1 MAPSGTVPAA
11 ATYPTS
17 PKFLEISMRLDGNG
31 WRATMLAALLAAL
44 SACEGGGGGPGPDPE
59 PSVARALTATT
70 ATTQAAAVG
79 TAVAEAPAVRVTDQ
93 RGAAM
98 AGVPVTFTVA
108 GGGGTVANA
117 TATTDASGIA
127 SAGAWTLGAAAGA
140 NTVTASHG
148 DLSPVQFAATG
159 QPRVPTAVTAVSAT
173 TQAALAM
180 TLVAEAPAVRV
191 TDQTGAVMQGVTV
204 TFAVTTGSGSI
215 PTRTAVT
222 NAQGVAS
229 VGTWRVGSG
238 GQNTVTATVG
248 SIAPVVFNAVSQPR
262 VATTITTIT
271 PTSQTA
277 VAGTAVV
284 HAPTVRVDDQ
294 AGEPLGNVTV
304 TFAVTAGG
312 GQVVRTSEVTN
323 PGGLASAGT
332 WTLGAAGQ
340 NTVTATVGQ
349 GTVGFN
355 ATAQARVASSLW
367 PMSPQEQTG
376 LVVGSRVPQP
386 PAVRVHDQTGT
397 PLPGAVVTFAV
408 VNGGGTLG
416 KTTATANG
424 EGVASSES
432 WTLGSTPFLNVV
444 QASIAS
450 ETLVFTAL
458 PINPCSTVKSYTVG
472 TTAEGEWN
480 GNDCVTGA
488 GSRRDAYTVSVSGD
502 PVVFTLTSPTVDT
515 YLELFDAD
523 GRLVASNNNSS
534 GTNSAIY
541 LLAPA
546 GMYRLHASTYLAQN
560 NFGTYAL
567 TSGPFTPGG
576 TGCRAFAV
584 LPPRTLA
591 TTSVAADCNF
601 LSGNADF
608 YDVVLQPGETL
619 TARMESTQ
627 LDPELSLLEPRGSRI
642 RYDDNGGGGTTAL
655 VTYTNNLSI
664 AETYRV
670 IAHHKSDTT
679 EGTYTIAIT
688 RN

>member
-1 MAPSGTVPAA
+1 MKLV
-11 ATYPTS
+11 
-17 PKFLEISMRLDGNG
+17 GNG

-44 SACEGGGGGPGPDPE
+44 SACDGGGGGPGPEPE
-59 PSVARALTATT
+59 PSVATALTATST
-70 ATTQAAAVG
+70 TTQAAAVG
-79 TAVAEAPAVRVTDQ
+79 AAVPEAPAVRVTDQ

-98 AGVPVTFTVA
+98 SGVAVTFTVA

-127 SAGAWTLGAAAGA
+127 SAGAWTLGTAAGA

-148 DLSPVQFAATG
+148 GLSPVQFAATA

-173 TQAALAM
+173 TQAALAF

-191 TDQTGAVMQGVTV
+191 TDQTGAPMQGITV
-204 TFAVTTGSGSI
+204 TFSIAAGGGTLATT
-215 PTRTAVT
+215 TAVT

-229 VGTWRVGSG
+229 AGSWMLGAG
-238 GQNTVTATVG
+238 GQNTLTATVG
-248 SIAPVVFNAVSQPR
+248 SIAPVAFNAVSQPR
-262 VATTITTIT
+262 VATTITTVT

-277 VAGTAVV
+277 VAGTPVV
-284 HAPTVRVDDQ
+284 HTPTVRVDDQ
-294 AGEPLGNVTV
+294 AGAPLGNVTV

-312 GQVVRTSEVTN
+312 GQVVRTREVTN
-323 PGGLASAGT
+323 PAGIASAGT
-332 WTLGAAGQ
+332 WTLGGAGQ

-349 GTVGFN
+349 GTVSFN

-367 PMSPQEQTG
+367 PVSPQEQTG
-376 LVVGSRVPQP
+376 IPVGSLVPQP
-386 PAVRVHDQTGT
+386 PAVLVRDQTGA

-424 EGVASSES
+424 NGVASSES
-432 WTLGSTPFLNVV
+432 WMLGNTPFLNVV

-450 ETLVFTAL
+450 ETLVFTAM
-458 PINPCSTVKSYTVG
+458 PINMCNSVKSYTVG

-480 GNDCVTGA
+480 SADCLVGA
-488 GSRRDAYTVSVSGD
+488 GSRRDAYTMTVSGD

-534 GTNSAIY
+534 GTNSAIH
-541 LLAPA
+541 LLAPY
-546 GMYRLHASTYLAQN
+546 GMYRLHASTYLTQN
-560 NFGTYAL
+560 NFGAYQL

-576 TGCRAFAV
+576 AGCKAFAV

-601 LSGNADF
+601 FSGNADF

-627 LDPELSLLEPRGSRI
+627 LDPELSLMDPSGSRI

-664 AETYRV
+664 AQTYRV
-670 IAHHKSDTT
+670 IAHHKSDTA
-679 EGTYTIAIT
+679 EGTYTITIT
-688 RN
+688 SN